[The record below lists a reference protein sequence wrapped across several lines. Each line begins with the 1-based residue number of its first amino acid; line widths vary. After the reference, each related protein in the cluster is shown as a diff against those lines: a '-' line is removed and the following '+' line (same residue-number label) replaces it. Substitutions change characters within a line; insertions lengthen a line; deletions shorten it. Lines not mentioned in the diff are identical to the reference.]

1 MFSDLLALL
10 LNCDDDDDDDADAD
24 TAQKSYDNIPSYLQT
39 IITAHLLSVGWEGV
53 NEHPIASKS
62 RLAIILQKNAG
73 ELASAI
79 SSLCIVQQRASFCP
93 PECEV

>member
-1 MFSDLLALL
+1 LFSDLLALL

-62 RLAIILQKNAG
+62 RLAIILQKMP
-73 ELASAI
+73 ASLLRLSVVYALF
-79 SSLCIVQQRASFCP
+79 SNVRVFVHQN
-93 PECEV
+93 VK